1 MWDSNWTR
9 TRTHLVHKRTLN
21 HLNKRAKW
29 LSCVAS
35 THLYSAFDCMFL
47 SFQVRVSD
55 KDFQAFRF
63 SDFHV
68 RVSDIQATIECWFTL
83 KGVRDMLRAY
93 SQMHRTDKYSRHSP
107 VIWPAWPNGWLFVY
121 ELSGCGFGSSCSH
134 LNSRFRVC
142 FEQGVP
148 WHSGNYRVWIH
159 SETRTWHDKNIQS
172 VTVYAQ
178 QKTILKKSV

>member
-1 MWDSNWTR
+1 
-9 TRTHLVHKRTLN
+9 
-21 HLNKRAKW
+21 
-29 LSCVAS
+29 
-35 THLYSAFDCMFL
+35 MFL

-148 WHSGNYRVWIH
+148 WHSGSYRVWIH

-172 VTVYAQ
+172 V
-178 QKTILKKSV
+178 KTPVFVIALVMPDFGISTAIFKPVDIFYWRRSWILDLYKTRLNHAIFWKDKHE